1 MILGVG
7 DLQELLRWEQK
18 LRDAQI
24 AYEAFME
31 PDFRNETTAI
41 AIHTAAD
48 SYLFRNLRLL

>member
-1 MILGVG
+1 VILGVG

-41 AIHTAAD
+41 AIHPAAD